1 MPTCQVNRIL
11 NSLASSNLERSD
23 EIKAG
28 NFNGIESGTTKS
40 VRLIQRVEGNFLVM
54 SGFEDLQESAIGNS
68 CNLKLL
74 QAVGADFGTL
84 KSATNYSMSSTT
96 Q

>member
-11 NSLASSNLERSD
+11 NSLASANLERSD

-40 VRLIQRVEGNFLVM
+40 ARLIQRVEGNFLM
-54 SGFEDLQESAIGNS
+54 SGFEELQESAIGNS